1 MLFQIDPD
9 INDTVD
15 KTTIELLEK
24 QLYFISKSI
33 SYFSINQNTNS
44 NNVHSVSMEKLTGLW
59 LNKRKKVIS
68 IIKNNGNLPNF
79 EQFSISAET
88 QEQCSSPLNK
98 YVPKDSF
105 INKNEEQYF

>member
-1 MLFQIDPD
+1 MILW
-9 INDTVD
+9 T
-15 KTTIELLEK
+15 KE
-24 QLYFISKSI
+24 QLNFLKSNYI
-33 SYFSINQNTNS
+33 LYQNTNS

>member
-1 MLFQIDPD
+1 
-9 INDTVD
+9 
-15 KTTIELLEK
+15 
-24 QLYFISKSI
+24 
-33 SYFSINQNTNS
+33 
-44 NNVHSVSMEKLTGLW
+44 MEKLTGLW
-59 LNKRKKVIS
+59 LNKRKKVIN